1 VLVISGVGISTLTF
15 GADKTKATTPP
26 PPPPKVEETTTRDV
40 GIGTDDDALYDDY
53 EARIDKILSA
63 VPPPEP
69 RERRPRRHSK
79 PEVWDRI

>member
-1 VLVISGVGISTLTF
+1 MLVLSGVGISTIAL
-15 GADKTKATTPP
+15 APDKTVTV
-26 PPPPKVEETTTRDV
+26 PPKVEEVATRDV
-40 GIGTDDDALYDDY
+40 GIGTDDDPLYDDDY

-69 RERRPRRHSK
+69 RERRPRRGSK